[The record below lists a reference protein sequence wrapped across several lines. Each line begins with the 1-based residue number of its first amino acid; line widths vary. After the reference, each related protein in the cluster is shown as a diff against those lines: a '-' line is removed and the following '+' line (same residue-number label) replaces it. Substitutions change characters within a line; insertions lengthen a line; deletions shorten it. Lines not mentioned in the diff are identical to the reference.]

1 MGRGVNNQGRNQFPT
16 YSYRSKDTPP
26 APPSIVPSC
35 SRINR
40 ARWLI
45 ENRETNEERLPY
57 GTPPCLNFVSTG
69 LVHPFRG
76 IRVIFLYEKVRDIV
90 LGKLR
95 YTNRGRRAW
104 YPLRGWWYRSSPDRN
119 IVPRQRLSP
128 SARKSSG
135 SRSPDTGWSGSR
147 HLAKDRPCCPC
158 TCNRQSANRLLL
170 SKRKKGETDR
180 VSFLLEKYNGLK
192 INVPSRSNIVAYVR

>member
-1 MGRGVNNQGRNQFPT
+1 MV
-16 YSYRSKDTPP
+16 
-26 APPSIVPSC
+26 
-35 SRINR
+35 
-40 ARWLI
+40 
-45 ENRETNEERLPY
+45 NREPRLSR
-57 GTPPCLNFVSTG
+57 GRRGREQVCLLHASEFRFHGSRPPR
-69 LVHPFRG
+69 PFRG
-76 IRVIFLYEKVRDIV
+76 SDTSNWISIFYITGKSGGYIV

-95 YTNRGRRAW
+95 YTNQGRRAW

-170 SKRKKGETDR
+170 STRKRGKRMNLGEGFFL
-180 VSFLLEKYNGLK
+180 FLLEKYM
-192 INVPSRSNIVAYVR
+192 V

>member
-1 MGRGVNNQGRNQFPT
+1 MEE
-16 YSYRSKDTPP
+16 YSPCPSPHRSKLQPNK
-26 APPSIVPSC
+26 SSEMV
-35 SRINR
+35 
-40 ARWLI
+40 
-45 ENRETNEERLPY
+45 NREPRRNEERLPY
-57 GTPPCLNFVSTG
+57 GTPPCLNFV
-69 LVHPFRG
+69 VHPFHG
-76 IRVIFLYEKVRDIV
+76 IRVLDYYIFIRKVRDIV

-147 HLAKDRPCCPC
+147 HLAKDKPCCPC
-158 TCNRQSANRLLL
+158 TCNRQSANDYYSRRE
-170 SKRKKGETDR
+170 KEGKGMN
-180 VSFLLEKYNGLK
+180 LE
-192 INVPSRSNIVAYVR
+192 SRFSWKNIKV